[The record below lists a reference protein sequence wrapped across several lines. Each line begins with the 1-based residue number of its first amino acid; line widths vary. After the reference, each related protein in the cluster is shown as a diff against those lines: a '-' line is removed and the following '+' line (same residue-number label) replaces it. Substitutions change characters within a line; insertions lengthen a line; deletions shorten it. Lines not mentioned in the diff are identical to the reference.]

1 MRLRNIPGA
10 KDAIEESNY
19 VVHNVQEKKGKWR
32 EVFGNDNPI
41 SIEVGMGKGRFI
53 MDMAKRNPLVNFVGI
68 EMYDSVL
75 LRALQKMEEREE
87 QGTRSK
93 NLFFI
98 RMDARE
104 LPLVFDEGEVEKIYL
119 NFSDPWPKD
128 RHAKRRL
135 TSRQFL
141 ERYDRILAKG
151 GVIEFKT
158 DNRELFEFS
167 LEEIQESKWHLVAH
181 TFDLHH
187 DPALNEGNVMTEYEE
202 KFSSMGNPIHKLI
215 AAR

>member
-87 QGTRSK
+87 QGTRPK
-93 NLFFI
+93 NTH
-98 RMDARE
+98 
-104 LPLVFDEGEVEKIYL
+104 GC
-119 NFSDPWPKD
+119 
-128 RHAKRRL
+128 KRA
-135 TSRQFL
+135 SPCF
-141 ERYDRILAKG
+141 
-151 GVIEFKT
+151 
-158 DNRELFEFS
+158 
-167 LEEIQESKWHLVAH
+167 
-181 TFDLHH
+181 
-187 DPALNEGNVMTEYEE
+187 
-202 KFSSMGNPIHKLI
+202 
-215 AAR
+215 